1 MTIITKAGLA
11 AELGISKARVS
22 QYCKAG
28 LPVRTDGKLNREDAL
43 YWIRH
48 QVNTG
53 YHPTKGADRIEE
65 MVVRQR
71 HAARMQP
78 TSQASAAPAEPGAI
92 VRVDGLTPE
101 AHALRDALGN
111 DGAVILD
118 RFLSAYGVPVV
129 DRLKAFEAF
138 TLTIGYL
145 FQGLHD
151 GRGDPWEDFTVTR
164 PPDLM
169 DAEVCADFDDEI
181 DEANSAIYAS
191 ENDPDSAPYTAIL
204 AGRRA
209 RVEHGC

>member
-22 QYCKAG
+22 QYCRAG
-28 LPVRTDGKLNREDAL
+28 LPVRPDGKLNREDAL

-65 MVVRQR
+65 MAMRQR
-71 HAARMQP
+71 RAARMQP
-78 TSQASAAPAEPGAI
+78 APQASTAPAAPASIAL
-92 VRVDGLTPE
+92 VDGLTPE
-101 AHALRDALGN
+101 AHALRDALGS

-138 TLTIGYL
+138 TLTVGYL
-145 FQGLHD
+145 FQGLHEGD
-151 GRGDPWEDFTVTR
+151 GDPWDDFTVTR
-164 PPDLM
+164 PSDLIV
-169 DAEVCADFDDEI
+169 AEVCAEFDDEI
-181 DEANSAIYAS
+181 DAANSAIYAS
-191 ENDPDSAPYTAIL
+191 ENDPDSAPYAAIL

-209 RVEHGC
+209 RVEHSC